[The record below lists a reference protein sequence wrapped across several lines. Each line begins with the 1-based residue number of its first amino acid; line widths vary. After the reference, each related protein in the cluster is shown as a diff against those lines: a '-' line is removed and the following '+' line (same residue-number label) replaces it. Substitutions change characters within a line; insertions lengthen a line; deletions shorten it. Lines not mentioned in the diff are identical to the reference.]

1 LGDNKHCGH
10 NQSAILNQQS
20 AISIMATRLLID
32 GYNLLFASGVFAS
45 SAGPPTLERTRNA
58 LLQFLADSLEERL
71 RIRTTV
77 VFDATHAPPGLPH
90 EMSFAGMRVLFSRN
104 PADADAL
111 LEDLLE
117 TERAPRE
124 VLLVSSDHRVQRA
137 ARQRGAKY
145 IDSDAWLRELEQA
158 RRASENC
165 ENKPGQEAWE
175 QSADLQAWLHE
186 FADVD
191 PRKLSS
197 DEVPRKKKAATKT
210 DSASSQVEP
219 VKPVQKPAKPK
230 VAKKSRKPLSDEKP
244 SSMVNPFPPGY
255 GEDIGSEDV

>member
-1 LGDNKHCGH
+1 
-10 NQSAILNQQS
+10 
-20 AISIMATRLLID
+20 MATRLLID

-58 LLQFLADSLEERL
+58 LLQFLADSLAERL

-90 EMSFAGMRVLFSRN
+90 EMSFAGMRILFSRN

-117 TERAPRE
+117 AERAPRE
-124 VLLVSSDHRVQRA
+124 ILVVSSDHRVQRA

-145 IDSDAWLRELEQA
+145 IDSDAWMRELGQA
-158 RRASENC
+158 RHAAPQSQEG
-165 ENKPGQEAWE
+165 KPGLEAWE
-175 QSADLQAWLHE
+175 QSADLQAWLRE

-191 PRKLSS
+191 SRKLSS
-197 DEVPRKKKAATKT
+197 DDVPRKRKSAAPG
-210 DSASSQVEP
+210 DSLLP
-219 VKPVQKPAKPK
+219 PNKPAKPMQKPAKPK
-230 VAKKSRKPLSDEKP
+230 VAKKSRKPTVDEKP
-244 SSMVNPFPPGY
+244 SSLANPFPPGY
-255 GEDIGSEDV
+255 GEDVGSDDI